1 MRDFFEEHLRPW
13 LLHRAMSHGPL
24 RPYRERVVG
33 QARGRVLEIGVG
45 SGLNLPYFGS
55 EVDALVG
62 LDPSRPLLDRARA
75 AAARLSVPAEFIEGL
90 AEELPFEDRSFDTAL
105 CTFTLCSVT
114 DPARVLDEL
123 RRVLRP
129 NGRLLFVEHGRA
141 PERSVAAWQD
151 RLAPCWCRL
160 SGGCHLN
167 RAPSSSW
174 RARDSSWRASAR
186 AICTG
191 RRSSATSRRG
201 ARGAGERRRLRTPRA
216 ALEGGSLPLFRGSS
230 LEGNEGDV
238 PEVVGLAERHAVVAQ
253 DRKAGPPLP

>member
-24 RPYRERVVG
+24 HPYRERVVG

-167 RAPSSSW
+167 RAPLELLAGAGFQLEGVCAGYLH
-174 RARDSSWRASAR
+174 RPKVVGYLTEGCA
-186 AICTG
+186 
-191 RRSSATSRRG
+191 RRG
-201 ARGAGERRRLRTPRA
+201 GEAPPPNPTRRP
-216 ALEGGSLPLFRGSS
+216 
-230 LEGNEGDV
+230 
-238 PEVVGLAERHAVVAQ
+238 
-253 DRKAGPPLP
+253 